1 MNNLLG
7 IIVSFAYIFFIIT
20 ISKKVEKFG
29 KEASRKFIHI
39 MLGFWWIIAMIFFN
53 NVIWAAVMPTIFIV
67 INYLSYKDKLI
78 KVMEREEE
86 EGLGTVYYVASLLI
100 LVIISFGVFNKPIL
114 SLIPVL
120 VMAIGDGLAAVIGKK
135 VKSPTYKIGDSQKSL
150 IGSSVM
156 FIISFLLISIYLFQ
170 IGISLWLFKSL
181 VMSIIITLIEAIS
194 IKGTDNI
201 TVPIITQIM
210 IILVAC

>member
-67 INYLSYKDKLI
+67 INYLSYKNKLI

-86 EGLGTVYYVASLLI
+86 EGLGTVYYVISLLI

-156 FIISFLLISIYLFQ
+156 FTISFLLIAIYLCQ

-210 IILVAC
+210 IILVVC